1 MHTAGPYHGSV
12 FIYHINDEHIF
23 LDGCPAQTSADLLKI
38 QHLRQRWARHNED
51 SEFRI
56 VPAFR
61 DHIAGTEETYLM
73 LLELLHNLLRMFC
86 ISTVILRRDTGG
98 VQQACHLFG
107 MRLVDTEDNSLT
119 FSGISLRE
127 IVLQHIYDQFISGSD
142 THTLLQIRIHIIFS
156 VKTDMAQINIRLD
169 PVDIRPRHNSLL
181 HCILQRKLC
190 CIISED
196 FFQSLFIRTLIRRC
210 QSYKEFRRIVLD
222 HPL

>member
-1 MHTAGPYHGSV
+1 
-12 FIYHINDEHIF
+12 
-23 LDGCPAQTSADLLKI
+23 
-38 QHLRQRWARHNED
+38 
-51 SEFRI
+51 
-56 VPAFR
+56 
-61 DHIAGTEETYLM
+61 
-73 LLELLHNLLRMFC
+73 
-86 ISTVILRRDTGG
+86 
-98 VQQACHLFG
+98 

-142 THTLLQIRIHIIFS
+142 THALLQIRIHIIFS
-156 VKTDMAQINIRLD
+156 VKTDMAQINICLD

-210 QSYKEFRRIVLD
+210 QSYEEFRRIVLD